1 LRERRED
8 IPLLVRYFAQKYARR
23 MKRQIDTVPA
33 KAMTALTE
41 YHWPGNVRE
50 LENFI
55 ERAVILSPG
64 ADLHVPLS
72 ELKPHTGNSTNG
84 AKTLEGIER
93 EHILKIL
100 RQTNWIIGGRAGAA
114 MQLGMQRS
122 TLQSRM
128 KKLGIARPK

>member
-1 LRERRED
+1 
-8 IPLLVRYFAQKYARR
+8 VRYFVQKYARR
-23 MKRQIDTVPA
+23 MKKPINAIPT
-33 KAMTALTE
+33 KSMTSLTE

-72 ELKPHTGNSTNG
+72 ELKPLTGNSTDG

-128 KKLGIARPK
+128 KKLGIARPSRADISAPSR

>member
-1 LRERRED
+1 MTSFDRV
-8 IPLLVRYFAQKYARR
+8 PLAG
-23 MKRQIDTVPA
+23 D
-33 KAMTALTE
+33 
-41 YHWPGNVRE
+41 VRE

-72 ELKPHTGNSTNG
+72 DLKPLTGNSTNG

-114 MQLGMQRS
+114 MHS
-122 TLQSRM
+122 VCN
-128 KKLGIARPK
+128 ARPFNPG

>member
-1 LRERRED
+1 
-8 IPLLVRYFAQKYARR
+8 
-23 MKRQIDTVPA
+23 
-33 KAMTALTE
+33 
-41 YHWPGNVRE
+41 VRE

-72 ELKPHTGNSTNG
+72 ELKPLTGNSTNG

-100 RQTNWIIGGRAGAA
+100 RQTNWIIGGRGGSCDATRYATLNPSIPDEKAGH
-114 MQLGMQRS
+114 RS
-122 TLQSRM
+122 
-128 KKLGIARPK
+128 PK

>member
-1 LRERRED
+1 
-8 IPLLVRYFAQKYARR
+8 
-23 MKRQIDTVPA
+23 
-33 KAMTALTE
+33 
-41 YHWPGNVRE
+41 VRE

-72 ELKPHTGNSTNG
+72 ELKPLTGNSTNG

-100 RQTNWIIGGRAGAA
+100 RQTNWIIGGRSGAA
-114 MQLGMQRS
+114 TQLGMQRS

>member
-1 LRERRED
+1 
-8 IPLLVRYFAQKYARR
+8 

-33 KAMTALTE
+33 KTMTALTE

-64 ADLHVPLS
+64 ADLHVPLP
-72 ELKPHTGNSTNG
+72 ELKPLTVNSTNG

-100 RQTNWIIGGRAGAA
+100 RQTNWIIGGRSGAA
-114 MQLGMQRS
+114 TQLGMQRS